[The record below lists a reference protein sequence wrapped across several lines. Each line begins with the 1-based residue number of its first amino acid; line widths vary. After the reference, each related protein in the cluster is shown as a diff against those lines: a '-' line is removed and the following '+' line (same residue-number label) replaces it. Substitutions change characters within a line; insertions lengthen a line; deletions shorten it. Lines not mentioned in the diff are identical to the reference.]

1 MKTRSNMPLFVLEV
15 SDVKALS
22 NSQIDLLRCGDWLV
36 KKDASGEHPYQVTFK
51 KEGVGMCLTYHDA
64 SVIETQSYD
73 WNNSLKKWVYN
84 SEDKTPNLL
93 DAQTEDDVLDIIQDT
108 SNFGDLSKTWNGST
122 GSLDSTG
129 LTLTG
134 KYVKAV
140 RNFNELQFIFN
151 CRISNTSGSS
161 ITISDDSIFSSYF
174 LPDDILSKIY
184 GHNGVSVLNSESNI
198 SIAYSTLFIS
208 NTGGGPSSSNMPR
221 YLSLFWIKASK
232 EIRYY
237 LAGGALTIA
246 DGQTLD
252 FEARI
257 SLAL

>member
-93 DAQTEDDVLDIIQDT
+93 DAQTEDDVEGIVEDLVEGGTLDNAKPIYFHGLDIYSINNSVQCHILNNSASEIDTIAKFKAWAEGITGNVLVPLTGRIEINNTACIALFIKKNADNTYIVRGLDT
-108 SNFGDLSKTWNGST
+108 SHAFVQDNDANLSDYFTMM
-122 GSLDSTG
+122 
-129 LTLTG
+129 
-134 KYVKAV
+134 
-140 RNFNELQFIFN
+140 
-151 CRISNTSGSS
+151 
-161 ITISDDSIFSSYF
+161 DDYCN
-174 LPDDILSKIY
+174 KI
-184 GHNGVSVLNSESNI
+184 N
-198 SIAYSTLFIS
+198 
-208 NTGGGPSSSNMPR
+208 
-221 YLSLFWIKASK
+221 
-232 EIRYY
+232 
-237 LAGGALTIA
+237 
-246 DGQTLD
+246 
-252 FEARI
+252 
-257 SLAL
+257 